1 MRVPSISTYVLNNA
15 RRNLI
20 SEGKS
25 DLMKAGYEMATGQVY
40 DPGLTLGRKT
50 GRLMDIE
57 NQMSYLE
64 GYSTSNKLL
73 SLRLSSV
80 QAAIQSLIA
89 SGDKEST
96 PGSLVVFNNML
107 VGDAGNA
114 APSAAQA
121 VAQNALSAFISALN
135 TNFNGEYI
143 FGGTNTSEP
152 PLKFYKVCGETG
164 PSKIVHEA
172 FENFLNGRKP
182 EDLTSEEM
190 EEFIDGPFSDL
201 FNEENFKEFF
211 SNAKDGSTEKHIA
224 PNGDK
229 VDVAVS
235 ANDKGFRDA
244 MKNLILVAEF
254 GDIGLSKEAQESLFS
269 RARVSA
275 DNTSTSSVVDEITAT
290 ASRVGSTETRVKAAT
305 HQIETQVGLL
315 KGAQIDMIGVDAAEV
330 AQKVKALEAML
341 EASYTLTDMIRRL
354 SLINYLK

>member
-1 MRVPSISTYVLNNA
+1 MRVSSISTYVLNNA
-15 RRNLI
+15 RRNII
-20 SEGKS
+20 SEGQS

-40 DPGLTLGRKT
+40 DPGLELGRKT

-80 QAAIQSLIA
+80 QVAIQSLIA
-89 SGDKEST
+89 SGDKEAT
-96 PGSLVVFNNML
+96 PGALTIFNNML

-114 APSAAQA
+114 TPSVAQS
-121 VAQNALSAFISALN
+121 VAQNSLGAFISALN
-135 TNFNGEYI
+135 TNFNGEYV
-143 FGGTNTSEP
+143 FGGINTSEP
-152 PLKFYKVCGETG
+152 PLKFYKVGGETG
-164 PSKIVHEA
+164 PSKIVQET
-172 FENFLNGRKP
+172 FENFLNGRKL

-211 SNAKDGSTEKHIA
+211 SNAQGGSIEKHIA

-229 VDVAVS
+229 VDAAVS
-235 ANDKGFRDA
+235 ANEQGFRDA

-275 DNTSTSSVVDEITAT
+275 DDTSTSSAVDKIIAT
-290 ASRVGSTETRVKAAT
+290 ASKVGSTEARVKAAT
-305 HQIETQVGLL
+305 QQIETQVGLL
-315 KGAQIDMIGVDAAEV
+315 KGAKINMIGVDAAEV